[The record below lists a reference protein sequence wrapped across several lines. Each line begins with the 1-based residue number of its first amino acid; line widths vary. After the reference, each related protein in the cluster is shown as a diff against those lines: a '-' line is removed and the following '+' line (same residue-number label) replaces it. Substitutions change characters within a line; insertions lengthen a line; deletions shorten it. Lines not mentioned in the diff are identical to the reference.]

1 MAQLLLIMTAF
12 VALPTIGKLVRA
24 VVEVIVRLVAA
35 AFAMTLVLLLIV
47 AYLSHGRLL

>member
-24 VVEVIVRLVAA
+24 IVEVIARLVATA
-35 AFAMTLVLLLIV
+35 ITTTIVMLLVV
-47 AYLSHGRLL
+47 AYLSHGKLI